1 MKLSSSADRHFPLP
15 EIPGLVRPIGPRAG
29 RPSPSVFRRRRF
41 VAGLFVV
48 TAITGPLLLTRQT
61 TADAASQSAPE
72 PVRAAATL
80 TTLSVVRVQAGTPR
94 ITPAKP
100 PAKSVTGQ
108 ALLANPRLTVSDGAR
123 SDLLSATMDP
133 RVLEMLAKALVAH
146 RVEVT
151 TIVSGH
157 TKFVRGTDRVSNHVF
172 GRAIDIASVD
182 GRDVSADN
190 EAARQLM
197 DEVFAYPDAIR
208 PTEVGGPWDLDG
220 AEGAGFTDSGH
231 RAHIHLGYDA

>member
-1 MKLSSSADRHFPLP
+1 MKSQSSVDHHYPLP
-15 EIPGLVRPIGPRAG
+15 AIPGLVRPIGPRTG
-29 RPSPSVFRRRRF
+29 RPSRSVFRRRRL
-41 VAGLFVV
+41 VASLFVV
-48 TAITGPLLLTRQT
+48 TAITGPWLLTRQT

-94 ITPAKP
+94 ITPARPSGKT
-100 PAKSVTGQ
+100 ASVQ

-123 SDLLSATMDP
+123 TDLISATTDP
-133 RVLEMLAKALVAH
+133 RVLELLAKALVAH
-146 RVEVT
+146 RLEVT

-157 TKFVRGTDRVSNHVF
+157 SKFVRGTDRISNHVF
-172 GRAIDIASVD
+172 GRAIDIAGVD
-182 GRDVSADN
+182 GSEVSAEN

-197 DEVFAYPDAIR
+197 SEVFAYPEAIR

-220 AEGAGFTDSGH
+220 SEGIGFSDSGH
-231 RAHIHLGYDA
+231 RTHIHLGFDS